1 VSWDLFV
8 SASYAC
14 KSINVY
20 IYEVTGLFSKG
31 EEFSLSLDK
40 LFLFPF
46 LIFFG
51 SFLGVF
57 KNLLSS

>member
-1 VSWDLFV
+1 MSWDLFV
-8 SASYAC
+8 SASYAY
-14 KSINVY
+14 KSIKVY
-20 IYEVTGLFSKG
+20 ICEVTGLFSKG

-40 LFLFPF
+40 LFLLPF